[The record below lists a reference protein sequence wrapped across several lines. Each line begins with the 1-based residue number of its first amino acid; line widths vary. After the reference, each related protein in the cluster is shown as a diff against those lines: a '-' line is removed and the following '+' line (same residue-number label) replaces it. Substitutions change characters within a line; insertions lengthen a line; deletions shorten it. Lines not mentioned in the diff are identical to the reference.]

1 METVAEERLWHYPRM
16 LAGMPEE
23 IPLAQFKSS
32 WQMLRHKVLSLVVN
46 LFSKLVEACGT
57 WVINTVMPSH
67 LKVAA

>member
-1 METVAEERLWHYPRM
+1 METAAEERLWPYPSM

-23 IPLAQFKSS
+23 IPLAQLKSS
-32 WQMLRHKVLSLVVN
+32 WQTLRHKVLPLVVK
-46 LFSKLVEACGT
+46 LFSKLVEACGP